1 MSFKVYS
8 ITHLDNLIYIGSTK
22 KSLNYRFSAH
32 KICERTAIGRFIK
45 EQGEEN
51 FKINLIKECD
61 NATVMLC
68 HERNFIREFQPEF
81 NIMCNSNA
89 KYNSNKNALLEE

>member
-51 FKINLIKECD
+51 FKIKQFFYISFKYS
-61 NATVMLC
+61 TPPFGIYS
-68 HERNFIREFQPEF
+68 FIRISIF
-81 NIMCNSNA
+81 I
-89 KYNSNKNALLEE
+89 